1 VARAVDRLLRPPTAH
16 RAGLTSPVMTESEGR
31 TEVRRTVVQGGRAKA
46 YRPLAE
52 ADRRGA
58 FLAGIAAYERGDFFL
73 AHELLEPAWMGTD
86 DPIERDL
93 HQGLIKLAAGY
104 VHAVRGNPEG
114 MLKNLRGA
122 RERLEAVAIAG
133 ASELAIAALPGGG
146 QLDVPALVAAIDAR
160 IRELGRAAT
169 VEVIDPPT
177 LDWR

>member
-1 VARAVDRLLRPPTAH
+1 
-16 RAGLTSPVMTESEGR
+16 MTESEGR
-31 TEVRRTVVQGGRAKA
+31 TERRTVVQGGRAKA

-52 ADRRGA
+52 ADRRTA
-58 FLAGIAAYERGDFFL
+58 FLAGVAAYERGDFFL

-86 DPIERDL
+86 DPVERDL

-122 RERLEAVAIAG
+122 RERLEAVAIAD
-133 ASELAIAALPGGG
+133 ASPAIAALPGGG
-146 QLDVPALVAAIDAR
+146 QLDVAALVAAIDAR
-160 IRELGRAAT
+160 IRALGRT
-169 VEVIDPPT
+169 GSVEVIDPPT